1 LRSISLAAIDSAT
14 SFRCKIAA
22 TVLAHL
28 GNASPKVLENLLPL
42 LNEQHSFANEHRT
55 KTLFQMA
62 NPSPD
67 VVNGL
72 LSLMTH
78 CEESYVRWRAEEA
91 LVRLGKTSDKIA
103 PILAQWLD
111 RHSDRNI
118 MARKIDCLWS
128 IVVE

>member
-1 LRSISLAAIDSAT
+1 
-14 SFRCKIAA
+14 
-22 TVLAHL
+22 
-28 GNASPKVLENLLPL
+28 
-42 LNEQHSFANEHRT
+42 
-55 KTLFQMA
+55 MA